1 MKINEIYKSI
11 QGESSF
17 AGLPCVFVRTTFCNL
32 RCRWC
37 DTAYAFYE
45 GDEQSIESVLS
56 AVRNYQCRLVEVT
69 GGEPLLQKEVYP
81 LITRLADE
89 GYQVL
94 IETSGSIPIGQVDPR
109 AIIIMD
115 LKTPGSGMNHTIHW
129 ENLALLKANDEVK
142 FVIADRNDFEWAKSV
157 WEQHFVLHNKT
168 VLFSPVTGELSPRQ
182 LSEWILNENLP
193 VRVNLQIQKMI
204 WDPAMRAI

>member
-37 DTAYAFYE
+37 DTSYAFYE
-45 GDEQSIESVLS
+45 GAEESLDSIFATIQS
-56 AVRNYQCRLVEVT
+56 YQCRLVEIT
-69 GGEPLLQKEVYP
+69 GGEPLLQKEVAP
-81 LITRLADE
+81 LITRLLDAE
-89 GYQVL
+89 YQVL
-94 IETSGSIPIGQVDPR
+94 IETSGSLPISQVDSR

-129 ENLALLKANDEVK
+129 ENLAHLKPHDEVK
-142 FVIADRNDFEWAKSV
+142 FVIADRSDFEWAKSV
-157 WEQHFVLHNKT
+157 WEQHATLQKRT
-168 VLFSPVTGELSPRQ
+168 ILFAPVSGELSPRQ
-182 LSEWILNENLP
+182 LSEWILESNLP
-193 VRVNLQIQKMI
+193 VRLNLQIQKLI
-204 WDPAMRAI
+204 WDPTMRAI